1 MNSLSLG
8 RSASSNTEMAAGC
21 VDAFIHADQW
31 LRLQELYTE
40 LEISYG
46 AIFYIVHDVL
56 QYWKAKAQREPKG
69 LMDKHRL
76 EKL

>member
-1 MNSLSLG
+1 MT
-8 RSASSNTEMAAGC
+8 AQC
-21 VDAFIHADQW
+21 VDAFIHADQCV
-31 LRLQELYTE
+31 RLQEVYTE

-46 AIFYIVHDVL
+46 AIFHIVHDVL
-56 QYWKAKAQREPKG
+56 QYWKAKAQRESKG